1 MYNSLG
7 ISLLQIPFIILCS
20 AKPGASLS
28 EKNQALT
35 TPLII
40 ARQDTTDV
48 LSATPSSTTAVPSS
62 VSSIVPTGTPT
73 APSSSLNINKSFV
86 NEPLGNLTVDDDSLS
101 FSCKN
106 CSIFGDLNFGVDK
119 FTIDDSLSNPTWPLA
134 GGILLMNATGFGGT
148 FELDITSGA
157 LSKTWDYSFFT
168 QSVLGFGMTDVV
180 NVGVLVEL
188 AATFEVEIEEEMD
201 LVFGLDFRVPDGS
214 YINIDVI
221 DPTNSSQKGFS
232 SSTGLRLD
240 AIPFQANFST
250 PKLTVSM
257 ALDPKIT
264 FGINVLDSVI
274 KADAGAYIDIP
285 KLSVEVES
293 VTNVDANCRP
303 MNATN
308 HGLALGP
315 DMGNA
320 TNVIPSA
327 EIDLGL
333 IAEAGIGSL
342 DDEQQFTLVSAVTT
356 LPTACLLWD
365 KDSSKLADATNVVAA
380 SSSASSAASASSA
393 SSASAASAAATSATH
408 KHNAG
413 ARVGYSGKACFLAVI
428 PVLGWSY
435 FSPFGF

>member
-1 MYNSLG
+1 MYSSLRM
-7 ISLLQIPFIILCS
+7 SLLQILFAISCF
-20 AKPGASLS
+20 AEFGASFS
-28 EKNQALT
+28 QKDQALT
-35 TPLII
+35 IPLII
-40 ARQDTTDV
+40 ARQDDTTV
-48 LSATPSSTTAVPSS
+48 LSATPSSTTALPSS
-62 VSSIVPTGTPT
+62 ASSIVPKGTPT
-73 APSSSLNINKSFV
+73 APSSSLDLKHSFV
-86 NEPLGNLTVDDDSLS
+86 NQPLGNLTMDDGSLS

-106 CSIFGDLNFGVDK
+106 CSIFGDFNFGTDSFK
-119 FTIDDSLSNPTWPLA
+119 IDDSLSNPTWPLA
-134 GGILLMNATGFGGT
+134 GGILLINATGFGGT

-157 LSKTWDYSFFT
+157 LSKTWSYTFFT
-168 QSVLGFGMTDVV
+168 QSVLGFGITDVV

-188 AATFEVEIEEEMD
+188 AASFEIEIEEEMD
-201 LVFGLDFRVPDGS
+201 MVFGLDFRVPDGS

-221 DPTNSSQKGFS
+221 DPTNSSQQGFS
-232 SSTGLRLD
+232 SSTGLRFD

-250 PKLTVSM
+250 PNLTISM
-257 ALDPKIT
+257 ALEPKIT
-264 FGINVLDSVI
+264 FGINVLDNII

-293 VTNVDANCRP
+293 VTSVDANCQP

-308 HGLALGP
+308 HGPALSS

-342 DDEQQFTLVSAVTT
+342 DDDQQSTLVSAVTT

-365 KDSSKLADATNVVAA
+365 KDSSKLADATKVVAA

-393 SSASAASAAATSATH
+393 SSASAASASATH
-408 KHNAG
+408 KHNDG
-413 ARVGYSGKACFLAVI
+413 ARVGHHSGTYFWAMGLI
-428 PVLGWSY
+428 LGWSY
-435 FSPFGF
+435 FYSSGF